1 MARKDADPS
10 RDAKSCFV
18 VMPFGGV
25 WDHYYAQIYEQAI
38 RDAELIPVRAD
49 EVFRAGS
56 VLQDIVD
63 LLSRAAVVLADI
75 TDNNRNVHYELGL
88 AHALGKPTVLV
99 APKGA
104 QLFFDVGQ
112 ERMLSYEKDDPFWG
126 AELRKKISQALKET
140 IRSPETAIPTAF
152 MHIKPSRIET
162 DEVVIRLRR
171 IEERLGELIASQTGR
186 LQFESSLQYKMHGLP
201 AAEEEAGL
209 LLQRMSPEEAIE
221 TLERHGIGRIMA
233 ESAVAMA
240 ARGSARAK

>member
-1 MARKDADPS
+1 MT
-10 RDAKSCFV
+10 
-18 VMPFGGV
+18 FGGI
-25 WDHYYAQIYEQAI
+25 WDHYYVQIYEKAI
-38 RDAELIPVRAD
+38 RDAELVPVRAD
-49 EVFRAGS
+49 EVFLAGS

-75 TDNNRNVHYELGL
+75 TENNRNVHYELGL

-112 ERMLSYEKDDPFWG
+112 ERMLNYEKDDPFWG

-140 IRSPETAIPTAF
+140 VRSPETAIPTAF
-152 MHIKPSRIET
+152 MHIKPSRVET
-162 DEVVIRLRR
+162 DEVVIQLRR
-171 IEERLGELIASQTGR
+171 IEERLGDLIASQAGKP
-186 LQFESSLQYKMHGLP
+186 QFESSLQYKMKGLP
-201 AAEEEAGL
+201 AAEEEAGR

-221 TLERHGIGRIMA
+221 TLERQGLGRVMA

-240 ARGSARAK
+240 RVSAKAK